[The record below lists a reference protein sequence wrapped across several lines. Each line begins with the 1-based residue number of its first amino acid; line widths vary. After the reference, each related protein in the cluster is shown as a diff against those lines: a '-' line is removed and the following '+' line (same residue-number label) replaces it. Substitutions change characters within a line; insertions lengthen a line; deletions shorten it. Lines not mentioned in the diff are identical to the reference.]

1 MTTVSFETL
10 KETIREDG
18 LRVISKHL
26 PHTKKVTM
34 SIINNT
40 GGANDPV
47 EHAGLA
53 HFLEH
58 MAFNGTSNMSRDEIA
73 SCKGRYFL
81 NSNAFTSFCNTC
93 YWAEVVYTHFDR
105 MCNWLFDIY
114 LNSVFTED
122 LIEKEKSIISAEIDT
137 SLENMNRQ
145 NFFQLTN
152 LFLVGDHPMKRP
164 VLGTRESI
172 QTIDRDLLLQTRDS
186 WHVSKNTTIICVGNV
201 DHDEMMDKVNDFFP
215 SNPLEAPELIYEGGS
230 RDFQTNRA
238 IIERSGRKDSIV
250 SYACKV
256 PVTHDDHQLQ
266 ILAHLNGCLGGNP
279 DSILYEE
286 IRRERGLA
294 YSVSSYLHKRY
305 PALGF
310 WLVIT
315 AKVSPENLKEVEK
328 ALLQVACESKISRD
342 LFERKQAISLDRA
355 LVFLEDIND
364 WEAYLFSEL
373 ITSEKDISYLA
384 DPVDRIRKDIK
395 EVTYE
400 EVDELKEQLL
410 SPERLACAI
419 VKPTD

>member
-1 MTTVSFETL
+1 MTTVSFGTL

-26 PHTKKVTM
+26 PHTKKVKM
-34 SIINNT
+34 SITNNT

-58 MAFNGTSNMSRDEIA
+58 MAFNGTSNMSRDKIA
-73 SCKGRYFL
+73 SCRGRYFL
-81 NSNAFTSFCNTC
+81 DSNAFTNFCNTC

-122 LIEKEKSIISAEIDT
+122 LIEKEKPIISAEIAAY
-137 SLENMNRQ
+137 LENMNRQ
-145 NFFQLTN
+145 NLFQLTN

-164 VLGTRESI
+164 VLGTKESI

-186 WHVSKNTTIICVGNV
+186 WHVSKNTTILCVGKV

-215 SNPLEAPELIYEGGS
+215 LNPRKAPKLIYEDSS

-250 SYACKV
+250 SYACRV
-256 PVTHDDHQLQ
+256 PVTFDDHQLH
-266 ILAHLNGCLGGNP
+266 ILTHLNGCLGGNS
-279 DSILYEE
+279 DSILFKE
-286 IRRERGLA
+286 IRRERSLA
-294 YSVSSYLHKRY
+294 YSVSSYLYKRF
-305 PALGF
+305 PVLGF
-310 WLVIT
+310 WLIIT
-315 AKVSPENLKEVEK
+315 AKVSPENLKEIEK
-328 ALLQVACESKISRD
+328 VLLQVACESKISKD
-342 LFERKQAISLDRA
+342 LFKRKQAINLDLA
-355 LVFLEDIND
+355 LVLLEDIND
-364 WEAYLFSEL
+364 WENYLFSEL
-373 ITSEKDISYLA
+373 IASDKDIAYLS
-384 DPVDRIRKDIK
+384 DPVDKIIEEINK
-395 EVTYE
+395 VTYE
-400 EVDELKEQLL
+400 EVVELKEQLL